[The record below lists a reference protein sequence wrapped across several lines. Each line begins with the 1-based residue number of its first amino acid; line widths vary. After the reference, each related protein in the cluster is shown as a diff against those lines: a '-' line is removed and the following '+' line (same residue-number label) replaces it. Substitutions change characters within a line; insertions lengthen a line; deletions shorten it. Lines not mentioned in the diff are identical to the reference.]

1 VTGRFIVFEGGEG
14 CGKST
19 QAARLAERLDAVL
32 TRQPGGTDLGAR
44 LRAILL
50 DGVAGDVVAR
60 AEALLM
66 AADRAQH
73 VEELVRPA
81 LDAGRDVISDR
92 YIPSSVAYQG
102 HGRGLDPAE
111 VRRISDWAVDGLWPD
126 LIVLLLVPEDVARSR
141 TGGARDRIEAA
152 GAEFH
157 RRVDAAFRDMAAD
170 DPDRWVVLDGT
181 GDPDEVAGR
190 VWDEVS
196 GRLGLD
202 GVTL

>member
-19 QAARLAERLDAVL
+19 QATRLAERLGALL
-32 TRQPGGTDLGAR
+32 TRQPGGTDVGAR
-44 LRAILL
+44 IRELVL
-50 DGVAGDVVAR
+50 DGVAGDVTSR

-73 VEELVRPA
+73 VAEVVAPA
-81 LDAGRDVISDR
+81 LSAGRHVVCDR

-111 VRRISDWAVDGLWPD
+111 VRRISDWAVEGLRPD
-126 LIVLLLVPEDVARSR
+126 LILLLVVPEAVALER

-152 GAEFH
+152 GADFH
-157 RRVDAAFRDMAAD
+157 RRVDVAFRDMAVD
-170 DPDRWVVLDGT
+170 DPEGWIVLDGT
-181 GDPDEVAGR
+181 GTADEVATR
-190 VWDEVS
+190 VWSAVVD
-196 GRLGLD
+196 RLGALEASP
-202 GVTL
+202 